1 MKKMILT
8 GVFVFSLLLNFTVA
22 GILGWHYLFERRG
35 PKFPMA
41 DCPMLS
47 ENDYKQISKVW
58 SKQARSGVR
67 ETRQLINAKQSE
79 LIDQIARTPG
89 DLAPAENTIRE
100 LMALREKMEREALSR
115 LSNALVQLPD
125 DRKPAL
131 ISYVKNRSCMGP
143 GMRFGGRMGIGR
155 MSHEGAQEETPSQR

>member
-1 MKKMILT
+1 MKRMIFL
-8 GVFVFSLLLNFTVA
+8 GIFVFSLLLNFTVA
-22 GILGWHYLFERRG
+22 GILGWHYLVERRG
-35 PKFPMA
+35 PKFPIA
-41 DCPMLS
+41 ECPMLS

-67 ETRQLINAKQSE
+67 ETRQLINTKQSE
-79 LIDQIARTPG
+79 LIDQIAKTPG

-100 LMALREKMEREALSR
+100 LMTLREKMEREALTR
-115 LSNALVQLPD
+115 LSNALAQLPD

-143 GMRFGGRMGIGR
+143 GMRFGGRMGKGR
-155 MSHEGAQEETPSQR
+155 MSHEGSQEETPFPR